1 MMSYFSNELAPNL
14 FPSEEEYMEA
24 MKEKG
29 FTDEQAVY
37 FLLDWIKY
45 ESMTWHEKEEGHVP
59 WYIVEFPQMMA
70 KIVANAAV
78 QAERQRREA
87 VFNAVQDIRKDV
99 NAVRLEDASD
109 PGLVVNRIINRY
121 IREKI

>member
-1 MMSYFSNELAPNL
+1 MSYFSNELAPSL
-14 FPSEEEYMEA
+14 FTTEEEYMEA

-45 ESMTWHEKEEGHVP
+45 ESIQWHEKEGHVP
-59 WYIVEFPQMMA
+59 WYIVEFPQLMA

-78 QAERQRREA
+78 RAERQTKEA
-87 VFNAVQDIRKDV
+87 VFNAIQDIRKDV
-99 NAVRLEDASD
+99 NAIRLEDASD
-109 PGLVVNRIINRY
+109 PGLIVNRILNRY

>member
-1 MMSYFSNELAPNL
+1 MSYFANELAPNL
-14 FPSEEEYMEA
+14 FPTEEEYMEA

-37 FLLDWIKY
+37 FLLDWVKY
-45 ESMTWHEKEEGHVP
+45 ESIQWHEKEEGRVP

-70 KIVANAAV
+70 RIVANAAV
-78 QAERQRREA
+78 QAERQRKEA
-87 VFNAVQDIRKDV
+87 IFNAIQDIRKDV
-99 NAVRLEDASD
+99 NSVRLEDASD
-109 PGLVVNRIINRY
+109 PGLIVNRILNRY